1 MKLKKNIKL
10 IFISIIECLIVLL
23 IWARFMAFEYD
34 GKGILIISTIITA
47 DIIKWLTIRTKK
59 IL

>member
-1 MKLKKNIKL
+1 MKLKKNVRL

-34 GKGILIISTIITA
+34 GKGILIISTIIIA
-47 DIIKWLTIRTKK
+47 DIIKWFSIKTKR
-59 IL
+59 L

>member
-1 MKLKKNIKL
+1 MKLKKNVRL

-34 GKGILIISTIITA
+34 GKGVLIISTIIIA
-47 DIIKWLTIRTKK
+47 DILKWFSIKTKR
-59 IL
+59 L

>member
-1 MKLKKNIKL
+1 MKLKKNVRL

-34 GKGILIISTIITA
+34 GKGVLIISTIIIA
-47 DIIKWLTIRTKK
+47 DIIKWFSIKTKR
-59 IL
+59 L